1 MSPSSVR
8 SLATA
13 LVVCA
18 VIAAV
23 VGAIVP
29 SPSHRLLAAG
39 TFEPLVS
46 PQRVLDT
53 RPGEVTADGGFAGIG
68 VRAAGSTLELMVA
81 GRVGVPVDATAVVL
95 NVTVTQP
102 GAPGFA
108 TVFPCGVDRPTASN
122 VNYTAAGQTVAN
134 SVVAKVGVDGRVCLY
149 TLSAAHYVVDV
160 TGYFPVGTFEP
171 LVSPQRVL
179 DTRPGEVTADG
190 GFAGI
195 GVRAAGS
202 TLELMVAGRVGVP
215 VDATAVVLNVT
226 VTQPGAPG
234 FATVFPCGVD
244 RPTAS
249 NVNYTAAG
257 QTVANSVVAKVG
269 VDGRV
274 CLYTLSAAHYVVDV
288 SGYFPV
294 GTFEPLV
301 SPQRVLDT
309 RPGEVTADGGFAG
322 IGVRAAGS
330 TLRLAIDGRVS
341 IPNDATAVV
350 LNVTVTD
357 PAKVGYTTVYPNGV
371 DRPTASNLNY
381 GAGQTVPNTVIAR
394 VGAGGDICLFTLS
407 RAHYLVDVSG
417 YFVGTPPP
425 TDGADCSAAP
435 PPPGPQLETGFAY
448 PASVSG
454 RKWIDQDGEV
464 YLLKAMASWAM
475 AQNLSDAE
483 ITTALDSVAARGFN
497 AVQVFMFG
505 YDPRP
510 DWTPYRNAAGEP
522 VFTGAPFRSP
532 LGAGWSSMDR
542 VVTEAHRLGLTV
554 VMSLYTAFGDTG
566 PRAAIESAYSA
577 DAGNMYDFGH
587 AVATRYA
594 AYPNIVWS
602 IGADDSWT
610 WGTTVASAVDTFM
623 EGIRA
628 AEGTPHRL
636 VVAQPANG
644 ATAYSQ
650 WPSALTG
657 SGGFSHL
664 RLDAN
669 AHYEYQDDTV
679 QLFDATYQEDGA
691 AAYPVWDSEPPYV
704 SAGHPGGEN
713 RQELRERIYSTFI
726 RGGVGINYGAE
737 DWWPFGKS
745 GLFSGPY
752 TWGTVMAG
760 PEAADAQRAWSV
772 LDAHVA
778 DATWAPSPDGGF
790 LNSGVGAG
798 DTKAAVG
805 TSASAALVYF
815 PSDRGTVEVDTTVL
829 AGDANV
835 RLRWYDPTNGSY
847 QTIAASEAQSAA
859 RVIAYP
865 GANASG
871 DGDWVLV
878 VSG

>member
-13 LVVCA
+13 LAVCA

-53 RPGEVTADGGFAGIG
+53 RSGEVTADGAFAGIG
-68 VRAAGSTLELMVA
+68 VRAAGSTLELTVA
-81 GRVGVPVDATAVVL
+81 GRVGVPVDAA
-95 NVTVTQP
+95 
-102 GAPGFA
+102 
-108 TVFPCGVDRPTASN
+108 
-122 VNYTAAGQTVAN
+122 
-134 SVVAKVGVDGRVCLY
+134 
-149 TLSAAHYVVDV
+149 
-160 TGYFPVGTFEP
+160 
-171 LVSPQRVL
+171 
-179 DTRPGEVTADG
+179 
-190 GFAGI
+190 
-195 GVRAAGS
+195 
-202 TLELMVAGRVGVP
+202 
-215 VDATAVVLNVT
+215 AVVLNVT

-309 RPGEVTADGGFAG
+309 RSGEVTADGAFAG

-330 TLRLAIDGRVS
+330 TLRLPIDGRVG

-357 PAKVGYTTVYPNGV
+357 PAEVGYTTVYPNGV

-381 GAGQTVPNTVIAR
+381 GAGQTVPNTVIAK

-407 RAHYLVDVSG
+407 SAHYLVDVSG

-425 TDGADCSAAP
+425 SDGADCSSAP
-435 PPPGPQLETGFAY
+435 PPPGPGPQPETGFAY

-454 RKWIDQDGEV
+454 RKWFDQDGDV

-510 DWTPYRNAAGEP
+510 DWTPYHNADGEP

-554 VMSLYTAFGDTG
+554 VMSLYTAYGDTG

-577 DAGNMYDFGH
+577 DSGNMYDFGH

-610 WGTTVASAVDTFM
+610 WGTTIASAVDTFM
-623 EGIRA
+623 AGIRA
-628 AEGTPHRL
+628 AEGTSHRL
-636 VVAQPANG
+636 VLAEPANG

-691 AAYPVWDSEPPYV
+691 TAYPVWDSEPPYV
-704 SAGHPGGEN
+704 SAGHPGGAN

-726 RGGVGINYGAE
+726 RGGVGINYSAE

-772 LDAHVA
+772 LDAYVA
-778 DATWAPSPDGGF
+778 DATWTPSPDGGF
-790 LNSGVGAG
+790 LNTGVGAG

-847 QTIAASEAQSAA
+847 QTIAASEPQSAA
-859 RVIAYP
+859 RVIASP

-871 DGDWVLV
+871 EGDWVLV
-878 VSG
+878 VSA